1 VEFDAII
8 LAGGRSS
15 RLGGVP
21 KARLTYQ
28 GATLL
33 ERSLRAAGAA
43 GRIVVVGP
51 DPGDLPEGILNCREE
66 PPFAGPAAAIA
77 AGLRA
82 LAADHAGRNH
92 AGRNH
97 AGAPAPFTLIL
108 ACDMPRSAAAVNS
121 LAEALATAPDGEADD
136 GVMAVSADGR
146 KQPLAGFYGT
156 AVLQRSVADAA
167 GRGGLENA
175 SVFGLL
181 ARLDVREVRVPP
193 GSTDD
198 VDTWGD
204 ATALGVSD
212 RIPDHGPGPV
222 PGSAA
227 DRRLWRQT
235 VKSQDETLE
244 DWCRALLQALEL
256 EDVEIDVSEVLSL
269 AGVAAHA
276 VVRPAAP
283 LTTFIAG
290 FAAGLASGSGQATD
304 AVSMQAAMAV
314 ARQLAKDHAAAEA
327 SGA

>member
-1 VEFDAII
+1 MEFDAII

-21 KARLTYQ
+21 KSGLIYD

-51 DPGDLPEGILNCREE
+51 DPGNLPPGVLTCRED

-77 AGLRA
+77 AGLA
-82 LAADHAGRNH
+82 ELTAGQAGGDQAA
-92 AGRNH
+92 
-97 AGAPAPFTLIL
+97 APAPFTLVL
-108 ACDMPRSAAAVNS
+108 ACDMPRSAEAVRALGAALGES
-121 LAEALATAPDGEADD
+121 LAASVAVAPGRAPERGGGD

-175 SVFGLL
+175 SVFALL

-198 VDTWGD
+198 VDTWDD
-204 ATALGVSD
+204 ASALGVSG
-212 RIPDHGPGPV
+212 RIPGRGPGPG
-222 PGSAA
+222 P
-227 DRRLWRQT
+227 
-235 VKSQDETLE
+235 
-244 DWCRALLQALEL
+244 EL
-256 EDVEIDVSEVLSL
+256 RS
-269 AGVAAHA
+269 
-276 VVRPAAP
+276 
-283 LTTFIAG
+283 
-290 FAAGLASGSGQATD
+290 
-304 AVSMQAAMAV
+304 
-314 ARQLAKDHAAAEA
+314 
-327 SGA
+327 